1 MRNWLVVLLLAGALT
16 FSLID
21 RFAFSLMVDPIR
33 HYYHLTDRD
42 IGLINGVAFGLFYS
56 VMGVPLGVL
65 ADRWSRKGTII
76 LGVSVWSAATAFCG
90 LSLTTLQFA
99 VSRTFVGAG
108 EASLAPAAYAIIHD
122 RFPKQTL
129 SRAIGVFLFGSV
141 IGSGLALLAGGAAY
155 RYFEAGGASFPFMA
169 ALQPWQKT
177 FIALAAPGVL
187 VVTLLAFLK
196 DSPAKAGPAAEG
208 PLREDYADLLKRLPQ
223 YILISLGMA
232 LTGVASYACVSW
244 MPTVISREFGWSPS
258 QIGAEYGLLLMFASP
273 PGLLLGGW
281 LSDTLVARG
290 HNNAHALVALLSASL
305 TLLLS
310 LSVPLLTS
318 PAILLAFV
326 GTMHFSICLA
336 AGSSPAYLQLVTP
349 RRLRGQ
355 VSAAYILV
363 LNALGLGIAP
373 ALIGWLSSLSANDPH
388 GLRFAVAEVV
398 IPSLCL
404 AAVLLAILAWR
415 ERRTGRQVLGRSVD
429 LAA

>member
-56 VMGVPLGVL
+56 VMGIPLGVL

-90 LSLTTLQFA
+90 LSLTALQFA

-129 SRAIGVFLFGSV
+129 ARAIGVFLFGSV

-177 FIALAAPGVL
+177 FIALAAPGIL
-187 VVTLLAFLK
+187 MVTLLAFLK
-196 DSPAKAGPAAEG
+196 DSAKVGPAAEG
-208 PLREDYADLLKRLPQ
+208 PLREDYAYLLKRLPQ
-223 YILISLGMA
+223 YTLISLGMA
-232 LTGVASYACVSW
+232 LTGLASYAFVSW

-258 QIGAEYGLLLMFASP
+258 QIGSEYGLLLMFVSP

-290 HNNAHALVALLSASL
+290 HSNAHALVALLSTSL

-310 LSVPLLTS
+310 LSLPLLTS
-318 PAILLAFV
+318 PAVLLAFV
-326 GTMHFSICLA
+326 GTMHFTIGLA
-336 AGSSPAYLQLVTP
+336 AGSTPAYIQLVTP

-355 VSAAYILV
+355 VSAAYILI
-363 LNALGLGIAP
+363 LNALGLGVGP
-373 ALIGWLSSLSANDPH
+373 PLIGWLSTQAADEPH
-388 GLRFAVAEVV
+388 GLRLAVAGVV
-398 IPSLCL
+398 IPSLSL
-404 AAVLLAILAWR
+404 GAVLLGILAWR
-415 ERRTGRQVLGRSVD
+415 ERRPGPQA
-429 LAA
+429 LAPPAPR

>member
-1 MRNWLVVLLLAGALT
+1 
-16 FSLID
+16 
-21 RFAFSLMVDPIR
+21 
-33 HYYHLTDRD
+33 
-42 IGLINGVAFGLFYS
+42 
-56 VMGVPLGVL
+56 
-65 ADRWSRKGTII
+65 
-76 LGVSVWSAATAFCG
+76 
-90 LSLTTLQFA
+90 
-99 VSRTFVGAG
+99 
-108 EASLAPAAYAIIHD
+108 
-122 RFPKQTL
+122 
-129 SRAIGVFLFGSV
+129 
-141 IGSGLALLAGGAAY
+141 
-155 RYFEAGGASFPFMA
+155 MA

-196 DSPAKAGPAAEG
+196 DSPAKVGPAAEG
-208 PLREDYADLLKRLPQ
+208 PRREDYADLLKRLPQ

-373 ALIGWLSSLSANDPH
+373 ALIGWLSSLSADDPH

-404 AAVLLAILAWR
+404 AAVLLGILAWR
-415 ERRTGRQVLGRSVD
+415 ERRTGPQVLGRGVD